1 MKVIGEPIDGIEP
14 VMHIEPFGDGYQ
26 GVLCQGNQCKLV
38 MRAEK
43 VSDEGV
49 LLFVKQVFIE
59 EYGVGEDY
67 KVRLVKD

>member
-1 MKVIGEPIDGIEP
+1 MKVIGEPIDGVEP
-14 VMHIEPFGDGYQ
+14 VLHIEPFGDGYQ

-49 LLFVKQVFIE
+49 LVFAKQVFME
-59 EYGVGEDY
+59 EFKTGDDY

>member
-1 MKVIGEPIDGIEP
+1 
-14 VMHIEPFGDGYQ
+14 
-26 GVLCQGNQCKLV
+26 

-49 LLFVKQVFIE
+49 LLFAKQVFME